1 LGIRSIE
8 ALSVLITET
17 VMREAS
23 IFLLAVSSV
32 VVLLTLAVE
41 PPSSKTWWGGL
52 ITAGVIALFALTGM
66 IFSDEVAWHT
76 VNPWGPALIF
86 GGPLAGFLWIWA
98 QIHASSDHQSES
110 TPSHPS
116 ALTNGE

>member
-1 LGIRSIE
+1 
-8 ALSVLITET
+8 
-17 VMREAS
+17 MREAS

-98 QIHASSDHQSES
+98 QIHESSHDQGAS
-110 TPSHPS
+110 PLPGARSHPS
-116 ALTNGE
+116 ALTNGETKFPPPGV